1 MVQDVRGV
9 EPDLEFF
16 GFVDA
21 EPLAQRCVEAPPSRP
36 FHRVRAEIPT
46 GSRLRILQHQG
57 LSSIGVND
65 GQRTEPVVA
74 AVPER

>member
-1 MVQDVRGV
+1 MVEDVRGV
-9 EPDLEFF
+9 EPDLEFL
-16 GFVDA
+16 GFVEP
-21 EPLAQRCVEAPPSRP
+21 EPLAHRCVEGPPSRP

-46 GSRLRILQHQG
+46 GSRLRILQHHS
-57 LSSIGVND
+57 LSSVGVND